1 MEELTFNDLPKAVSQ
16 LLLEIKEIKEL
27 LKTLQPP
34 KPTNKPILIDR
45 ACEIIGKSRPTIYKL
60 SRLGE
65 IPSYRQGRKIYFFE
79 DELLA
84 WVVSGKKRTLDEIKA
99 EFQDSIYRG
108 TSKDRTFQNV

>member
-45 ACEIIGKSRPTIYKL
+45 AGRV
-60 SRLGE
+60 
-65 IPSYRQGRKIYFFE
+65 YR
-79 DELLA
+79 LLA
-84 WVVSGKKRTLDEIKA
+84 
-99 EFQDSIYRG
+99 G
-108 TSKDRTFQNV
+108 TCQ

>member
-16 LLLEIKEIKEL
+16 LLLEIKEL
-27 LKTLQPP
+27 LKILQPP

-65 IPSYRQGRKIYFFE
+65 RPSYRQGRKVYFFE

-108 TSKDRTFQNV
+108 TSKDRTFQNL

>member
-65 IPSYRQGRKIYFFE
+65 IPSYRQGER
-79 DELLA
+79 
-84 WVVSGKKRTLDEIKA
+84 
-99 EFQDSIYRG
+99 SISLKTNCWLGSYLER
-108 TSKDRTFQNV
+108 NEP

>member
-27 LKTLQPP
+27 LKTL
-34 KPTNKPILIDR
+34 PTNKPILIDR

-65 IPSYRQGRKIYFFE
+65 IPSYRQGRKVYFFE

-108 TSKDRTFQNV
+108 TSKNRTSQNL

>member
-16 LLLEIKEIKEL
+16 LLQEMQEIKEL

-34 KPTNKPILIDR
+34 KPTNKPIMIDR
-45 ACEIIGKSRPTIYKL
+45 ACEIIGKARQTVYTL

-65 IPSYRQGRKIYFFE
+65 IPSYRQGRKVYFFE

-84 WVVSGKKRTLDEIKA
+84 WVVSGKKRSLDEIKA
-99 EFQDSIYRG
+99 EFQNSIYKG
-108 TSKDRTFQNV
+108 TSKNRIFKNL